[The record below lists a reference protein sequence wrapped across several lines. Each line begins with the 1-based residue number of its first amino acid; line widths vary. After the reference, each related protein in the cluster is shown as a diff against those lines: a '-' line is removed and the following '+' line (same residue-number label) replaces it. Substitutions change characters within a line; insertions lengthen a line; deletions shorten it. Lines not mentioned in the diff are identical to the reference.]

1 MSLDEAQPV
10 QSKTE
15 PATKK
20 HTLEDCKAHNR
31 EEDCW
36 LVISGKV
43 YDVTQFLDEH
53 PGGFD
58 IVLAATGKD
67 ATEDFEEIGHSNAA
81 REMLDKYYIGE
92 FEGGKEAA
100 NQVNATANASAKEAK
115 ATKTSSSFQSI
126 LPFLPIVFVLVAI
139 LAGYQFL
146 GK

>member
-36 LVISGKV
+36 LVIGGKV

-115 ATKTSSSFQSI
+115 ATKTNSSFQGI
-126 LPFLPIVFVLVAI
+126 LPFLPVILVLVAI